1 MRVFASLIGLV
12 IAPVAAPAAAEDWY
26 TISPETTEIRIAM
39 AGPGNGGPRLWLRW
53 PPESEVIPEELRIL
67 IDVDCE
73 AQRATML
80 EVRRYNLA
88 GEATAISDVP
98 DTDFDMPFAGLV
110 VTTACRFREPP
121 MRTVLTDAAVTSTSV
136 RDAFLSSDEAAKTRA
151 IEQVLS
157 EPGAFTPLTFSQ
169 LAKELLARGRT
180 EEALRWYAFGYIR
193 TITDLRAGALVHD
206 GEEAEGYAMM
216 AGVYLR
222 LYANHTVT
230 EAFENLGAA
239 ERQALLRAAIV
250 QDAAI
255 PRIYP
260 VDWSTSNV
268 ADDIAWGAPGVVH
281 PGSDFLVRE
290 RLEEVR
296 SGLSAEQPAP

>member
-1 MRVFASLIGLV
+1 MRVFASLIALV
-12 IAPVAAPAAAEDWY
+12 VACVAAPAAAEDWY

-67 IDVDCE
+67 IDVNCE
-73 AQRATML
+73 RQRATML

-88 GEATAISDVP
+88 GEPTVITDVP
-98 DTDFDMPFAGLV
+98 DTEFDMPFAGLV
-110 VTTACRFREPP
+110 VTTACHFREAP

-169 LAKELLARGRT
+169 LANELLARGRT
-180 EEALRWYAFGYIR
+180 QEALRWYAFGYIR

-230 EAFENLGAA
+230 EAFANLGAA
-239 ERQALLRAAIV
+239 ERQALLREAIV

-260 VDWSTSNV
+260 VDWSTSNE
-268 ADDIAWGAPGVVH
+268 ADDIAWGAPGVVR
-281 PGSDFLVRE
+281 PGSDFLMRE

-296 SGLSAEQPAP
+296 AGLNVEQPAP